1 LINVAEF
8 AFLDQLDEKPE
19 GECGGAMHQKL
30 PNQKIHSLN
39 IIRLIIVARK
49 GSQHIPQLL
58 VARLPWIEKLV
69 LRKRPPQIPINLQRR
84 LLLRLQ
90 LLQTFIMLLAFLILI
105 KYYLRDVDF
114 VVQFLL
120 PSDLKC
126 NNIGSEPPHP
136 ILTRKPIRRILIA
149 LTLQIVLH
157 FLQFHPDLLP

>member
-1 LINVAEF
+1 
-8 AFLDQLDEKPE
+8 
-19 GECGGAMHQKL
+19 
-30 PNQKIHSLN
+30 
-39 IIRLIIVARK
+39 
-49 GSQHIPQLL
+49 
-58 VARLPWIEKLV
+58 
-69 LRKRPPQIPINLQRR
+69 
-84 LLLRLQ
+84 
-90 LLQTFIMLLAFLILI
+90 MLLAFLILI

-136 ILTRKPIRRILIA
+136 ILTRKSIRRILIA